1 MKAFFESK
9 FPIAHFFQLS
19 WSTVFNVALEV
30 IIILCE
36 LLSVTKSDAQIDF
49 HIMLEIRIAM
59 PIICSFDITDQ
70 KNLPFLFKNEALSC
84 LKELKG
90 ISMQSQKLPIAK
102 QNGIEFC
109 DNGLPSLF
117 QMETFLLQNSST
129 YVEFFSWNSIHYL
142 HQLEFIL

>member
-1 MKAFFESK
+1 M
-9 FPIAHFFQLS
+9 PVLS
-19 WSTVFNVALEV
+19 VALEV
-30 IIILCE
+30 IIILCA
-36 LLSVTKSDAQIDF
+36 LLSVTKSGAQIDF

-59 PIICSFDITDQ
+59 PIICCFDITDQ
-70 KNLPFLFKNEALSC
+70 NLPFFFKNEALSC

-129 YVEFFSWNSIHYL
+129 YVDFFF
-142 HQLEFIL
+142 LEFNSLFTPARIHSISGLKSQLLKLPFWLKNDGE